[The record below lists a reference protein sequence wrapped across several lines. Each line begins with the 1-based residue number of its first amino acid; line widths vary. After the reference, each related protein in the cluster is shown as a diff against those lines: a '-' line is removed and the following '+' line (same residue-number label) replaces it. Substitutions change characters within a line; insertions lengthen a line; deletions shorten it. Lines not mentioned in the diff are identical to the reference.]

1 MRHTSD
7 WLVNGYVKSGVI
19 NKLWVRNCQSFEGMV
34 REWGN
39 REQRASWLN
48 VKGRL
53 RGLRQ
58 GGSRCV
64 SEPRSKSLPN
74 AKVDSLCQGPGV
86 VPFVTT
92 TATIFCQSCRPSVL
106 WYEWNSAE
114 VWIPLGS
121 LFRVWLT
128 QLLLQLCRGGPAHL
142 LRGSI
147 PIADIM
153 EGILSRAYEQ
163 VNRRLCLPR
172 CTQWH
177 LSSCLR

>member
-19 NKLWVRNCQSFEGMV
+19 NKLWVGNCQSFEGMV

-74 AKVDSLCQGPGV
+74 AKVDSLCQGPVWQLQEYGGDE
-86 VPFVTT
+86 PKQPPA
-92 TATIFCQSCRPSVL
+92 TAQLTS
-106 WYEWNSAE
+106 
-114 VWIPLGS
+114 G
-121 LFRVWLT
+121 WL
-128 QLLLQLCRGGPAHL
+128 CWPCG
-142 LRGSI
+142 
-147 PIADIM
+147 
-153 EGILSRAYEQ
+153 
-163 VNRRLCLPR
+163 C
-172 CTQWH
+172 C
-177 LSSCLR
+177 